1 MDGSS
6 RAAGRTGKAQKRE
19 EAEGAAALLGIPWGH
34 RATSSGSSWTPTAQ
48 AGHKSD
54 FQLQDEENK
63 FISEIHQAKK
73 KKKKMFVRHL
83 DAIVTVSI
91 ETLQGNEYFC
101 TGSGNRDDA
110 LAGVAENSG
119 SVVQDPPCCVG

>member
-6 RAAGRTGKAQKRE
+6 RAAGKAQKRE

-34 RATSSGSSWTPTAQ
+34 RATSSGSSWAPTAQ

>member
-6 RAAGRTGKAQKRE
+6 RAAGKAQKRE
-19 EAEGAAALLGIPWGH
+19 EAEGAAALLGIPWSH
-34 RATSSGSSWTPTAQ
+34 RATSSGSSWAPTAQ